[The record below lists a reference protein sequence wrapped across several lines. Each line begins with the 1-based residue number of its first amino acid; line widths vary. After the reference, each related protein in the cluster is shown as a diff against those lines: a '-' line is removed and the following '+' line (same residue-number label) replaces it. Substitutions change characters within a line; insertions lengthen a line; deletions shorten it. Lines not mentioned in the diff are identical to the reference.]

1 MTAQPPGNSDSRGII
16 LIVVLWVVAMM
27 TVIVV
32 ALSAY
37 AQKNLSLA
45 SVETDRLRSE
55 LALQAGLDAGE
66 AMIVARKPEERVFFD
81 GSAVTVDVGGGRL
94 VEIALMDVAGLVDVN
109 RADPEL
115 LTSLASKLEL
125 SPAQSKPW
133 LDEVMKARQARS
145 QAKAGEQ
152 QPQQFPPPQQPKPGD
167 QPEDA
172 GANQTETKQK
182 HALPAFFSIT
192 QLYRFEGVDSAAV
205 DKILPFISLYSS
217 DGKVNP
223 MAAPETVIES
233 IPGIGP
239 DEIGILMTARQR
251 RNWKTGDVEQVI
263 GEHDNF
269 LAIGESKVFMINVKA
284 VSGQGL
290 IAGSRLEAVVISDE
304 AGGLPFQVLSWSW

>member
-1 MTAQPPGNSDSRGII
+1 MTPQPHGNGDPRGII

-55 LALQAGLDAGE
+55 LALQAGLDVGE
-66 AMIVARKPEERVFFD
+66 AMIVASKPEERVFFN
-81 GSAVTVDVGGGRL
+81 GTPVTVDVGGGRL
-94 VEIALMDVAGLVDVN
+94 VEVTLLDVAGLIDVN

-115 LTSLASKLEL
+115 ITSLANKLEL
-125 SPAQSKPW
+125 PLAQSKPW

-145 QAKAGEQ
+145 QAKGDEP
-152 QPQQFPPPQQPKPGD
+152 QPQQGTTAQQPKPGD
-167 QPEDA
+167 QPEDT
-172 GANQTETKQK
+172 GANQTENKKKPTV
-182 HALPAFFSIT
+182 PAFFSKT
-192 QLYRFEGVDSAAV
+192 QLYRFEGVESAVV

-217 DGKVNP
+217 DGKINP

-233 IPGIGP
+233 IPGMGP

-269 LAIGESKVFMINVKA
+269 LAIGESKIFMIGVKA

-290 IAGSRLEAVVISDE
+290 INNSKLEAVVIGDD